1 MSGDGDKNTQERHQE
16 EYQEAQNQNGTLDAV
31 MNMTR
36 LFSPFGSTRGIHF
49 GSTNFEGYDLNDMI
63 DIVESAN
70 PELLETA
77 GTALVD
83 ARDAIKE
90 AADELAQNLGRI
102 DWEGEAHTAFADWGD
117 SLIKTAQG
125 IADYADVIGT
135 QVIAAGSGLASV
147 RKSMPPRDTRTDR
160 KSVDDIPEAKR
171 VDSNEDYTAA
181 LKAEAHR
188 QEAINQMYRLASFYT
203 VSAGA
208 MGAAEEPVFPKMPD
222 VGVPEPTAGISP
234 QPPER
239 QASRSL
245 PAIGDSQT
253 VSAQAVGATSE
264 RSQPNTALPPVSEA
278 TDSAARGDRAER
290 PVGTEINT
298 VGVLPSETTKPAPTA
313 PPSQTG
319 PASTPTGPVPPMAPG
334 ATSPVVGRGGGRPSG
349 LGNVPGPKG
358 TGPAQGRVGGMPG
371 GTQPGRAGAGPL
383 GPVGRAAGPGQT
395 RAGGVG
401 PAGRTGTGP
410 MGPVGRPVGPGQ
422 AATRGIGPAGRGV
435 IGGVPRA
442 GGPTA
447 GPGGFAPRGPVG
459 GAGPTNP
466 ARPAAGRTGT
476 GRSGDGVVGGRP
488 VSGTTRGTSGPG
500 GSRLPRGT
508 VIGGEGTAASRS
520 SAQRPGQRG
529 VVGVP
534 PGPPTGAGGIAR
546 RPGVGSDGVVGM
558 PKGRPETARKSG
570 STPDAPGARRGPEN
584 RQGSGGAR
592 SRRDER
598 RDEASATD

>member
-181 LKAEAHR
+181 LKAEANR

-222 VGVPEPTAGISP
+222 VGVPEPAPGFRDGPGEPGVTRQSQPSLTAVNAPETSHQKVTGSGAERRVETPSVLSPVTHADGAVSP
-234 QPPER
+234 Q
-239 QASRSL
+239 Q
-245 PAIGDSQT
+245 
-253 VSAQAVGATSE
+253 
-264 RSQPNTALPPVSEA
+264 
-278 TDSAARGDRAER
+278 R

-298 VGVLPSETTKPAPTA
+298 AGTLVPSEVAKPTPVTPPPT
-313 PPSQTG
+313 TG
-319 PASTPTGPVPPMAPG
+319 PAGTPPGPVPPMAPG
-334 ATSPVVGRGGGRPSG
+334 SIPPVTSRSTARPTGSG
-349 LGNVPGPKG
+349 AVPAPKG
-358 TGPAQGRVGGMPG
+358 PGTAQSRVGGVPG
-371 GTQPGRAGAGPL
+371 TSQTGRTGPMGPL
-383 GPVGRAAGPGQT
+383 GRVAGPVQP
-395 RAGGVG
+395 GVRGPG

-410 MGPVGRPVGPGQ
+410 VGPVGRPVGPVQ
-422 AATRGIGPAGRGV
+422 AGGRGTGPAGRGTGPV
-435 IGGVPRA
+435 GRGVVGGVPRPGAPVA
-442 GGPTA
+442 GQ
-447 GPGGFAPRGPVG
+447 GGVGPRGPVG
-459 GAGPTNP
+459 PVGSSGPVRPGSGRGGAGR
-466 ARPAAGRTGT
+466 AI
-476 GRSGDGVVGGRP
+476 DGVVGGRP
-488 VSGTTRGTSGPG
+488 ASGSASGVN

-508 VIGGEGTAASRS
+508 VIGGEGAAGARTT
-520 SAQRPGQRG
+520 AQRPGQRG
-529 VVGVP
+529 VI
-534 PGPPTGAGGIAR
+534 GASGTPVRAGQDSR
-546 RPGVGSDGVVGM
+546 RPNAGSDGVVGV
-558 PKGRPETARKSG
+558 PKGRADGARRNG
-570 STPDAPGARRGPEN
+570 STP
-584 RQGSGGAR
+584 GGNQAAGQAR

-598 RDEASATD
+598 RDGTSANN

>member
-181 LKAEAHR
+181 LKAEANR

-222 VGVPEPTAGISP
+222 VGVPAPAPTYA
-234 QPPER
+234 PPER
-239 QASRSL
+239 SPIYASLDPMSGSVT
-245 PAIGDSQT
+245 PQQT
-253 VSAQAVGATSE
+253 SAAVGAE
-264 RSQPNTALPPVSEA
+264 RQHPGTELPGTELAPPRNIDEP
-278 TDSAARGDRAER
+278 TTTPRQ
-290 PVGTEINT
+290 PVGTQIDSVGTLQPQETLKPVT
-298 VGVLPSETTKPAPTA
+298 VTPPPTTAPATPPGPLPTVVPGATPPAVKAIPGRAKRPGGTNVPRVPPTA
-313 PPSQTG
+313 QGRPTVPPTATGQTG
-319 PASTPTGPVPPMAPG
+319 RPGIGPTGPVGRATPPVQAGGRGTGPMVPTGQPGRPVTPGPTGTRGAAPMQRGIVGGKPLPTG
-334 ATSPVVGRGGGRPSG
+334 AGPRPVNGAASGPRGVMGTPPVGGSGGGRPS
-349 LGNVPGPKG
+349 N
-358 TGPAQGRVGGMPG
+358 
-371 GTQPGRAGAGPL
+371 
-383 GPVGRAAGPGQT
+383 
-395 RAGGVG
+395 
-401 PAGRTGTGP
+401 
-410 MGPVGRPVGPGQ
+410 
-422 AATRGIGPAGRGV
+422 
-435 IGGVPRA
+435 
-442 GGPTA
+442 
-447 GPGGFAPRGPVG
+447 
-459 GAGPTNP
+459 
-466 ARPAAGRTGT
+466 
-476 GRSGDGVVGGRP
+476 GVVGGRP
-488 VSGTTRGTSGPG
+488 VTGATPS
-500 GSRLPRGT
+500 GSRAAKLPRGT
-508 VIGGEGTAASRS
+508 VVGAEGTREANLT
-520 SAQRPGQRG
+520 AQRPGQRG
-529 VVGVP
+529 VIGAPPASSSTRPPPRRATGGSGGVI
-534 PGPPTGAGGIAR
+534 GAPTGRAPDTRNGGAAGNQR
-546 RPGVGSDGVVGM
+546 
-558 PKGRPETARKSG
+558 SG
-570 STPDAPGARRGPEN
+570 ST
-584 RQGSGGAR
+584 R

-598 RDEASATD
+598 RDGAPMTD